1 MIKII
6 IILSIFCSQVYADS
20 FKLEKLIDGFN
31 KPWSLSFINK
41 ENVLVTEKSGDI
53 NFVNLNK
60 KKIEKIE
67 HNLDVLEDGQGGLL
81 DILYKDNIVFV
92 SYSENRSNG
101 MSSTSVARA
110 YLNKTKLNFKNIFR
124 AEPPINSG
132 YHFGS
137 RLEIK
142 NKHLYITAGEEAK
155 G

>member
-1 MIKII
+1 M
-6 IILSIFCSQVYADS
+6 
-20 FKLEKLIDGFN
+20 
-31 KPWSLSFINK
+31 
-41 ENVLVTEKSGDI
+41 
-53 NFVNLNK
+53 K
-60 KKIEKIE
+60 KFE

-142 NKHLYITAGEEAK
+142 NKHLYITAGERGEGMIAQDFTK
-155 G
+155 HPGV